1 MDLRLHLLESFM
13 ATGADGQQYK
23 VCGYERLAP
32 DQSVGDHVEHW
43 ESTGQVEYRLA
54 DGRRVDV
61 GADGVMRVAGTDLA
75 LSPAAAGSAA
85 VAAGAVSR

>member
-13 ATGADGQQYK
+13 ATGSDGLQYK

-43 ESTGQVEYRLA
+43 ESTGQVEYRVA

-61 GADGVMRVAGTDLA
+61 GRDGVMRIAGTDLA
-75 LSPAAAGSAA
+75 LAPAAAGAA
-85 VAAGAVSR
+85 PAGAVSR